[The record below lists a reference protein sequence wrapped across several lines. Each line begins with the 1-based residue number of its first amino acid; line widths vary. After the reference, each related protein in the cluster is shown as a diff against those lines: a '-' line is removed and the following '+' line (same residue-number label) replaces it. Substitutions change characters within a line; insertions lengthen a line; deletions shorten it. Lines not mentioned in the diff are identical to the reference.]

1 MSLTRFLQ
9 SRVGLIRGHFE
20 KKALIQ
26 AGAPAEITR
35 ADWDRSLEN
44 PNEFYGICHR
54 YFHFNLPDQFREH
67 RRYFSVERRGFGEDA
82 FHTMWFLLF
91 KEFKPASFLEIGVW
105 RGQTTSLAAL
115 NQKFLG
121 IVGTV
126 AGIAPFQPS
135 GDSSSFHDAS
145 LDHQADTLKNFDA
158 FKLPHPTLL
167 KAFST
172 EPAAVKFIQSHAW
185 DCIYIDGDHEYA
197 TAKADWENCAS
208 AVKPGGLM
216 VLDDAGLGTGYQAPH
231 FATAGIAGP
240 TQVLKEIDR
249 SQFREIL
256 QVGHN
261 RVFQKIA

>member
-1 MSLTRFLQ
+1 MPLVPFLK
-9 SRVGLIRGHFE
+9 SRVRRVRGWIE
-20 KKALIQ
+20 QKALIR
-26 AGAPAEITR
+26 AGSPAEITR
-35 ADWDRSLEN
+35 ADWPHSLKD
-44 PNEFYGICHR
+44 PTAFYRECHR
-54 YFHFNLPDQFREH
+54 YFHFKLPPQFKAH
-67 RRYFSVERRGFGEDA
+67 RQYFSKERRGFGEDA

-91 KEFKPASFLEIGVW
+91 REFKPATFLEIGVW

-115 NQKFLG
+115 NQKWFG
-121 IVGTV
+121 ITGLV
-126 AGIAPFQPS
+126 AGIAPFQPA
-135 GDSSSFHDAS
+135 GDSSPFHDAA
-145 LDHQADTLKNFDA
+145 LDHQQDTLKNFEA
-158 FKLPHPTLL
+158 FSLPPPRLV

-172 EPAAVKFIQSHAW
+172 EAAAVEFIRSQAW
-185 DCIYIDGDHEYA
+185 DCIYIDGDHEYP

-208 AVKPGGLM
+208 AVKLGGLM
-216 VLDDAGLGTGYQAPH
+216 VMDDAGLDTGYHAPH